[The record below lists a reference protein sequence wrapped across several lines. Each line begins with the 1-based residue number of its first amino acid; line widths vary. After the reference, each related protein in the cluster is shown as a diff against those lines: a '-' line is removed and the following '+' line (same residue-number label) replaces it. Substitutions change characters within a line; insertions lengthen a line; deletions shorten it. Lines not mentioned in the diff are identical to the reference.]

1 MQWVWDNFP
10 QIWALTLD
18 HIGLSVPP
26 IIIGFVVS
34 IPLGYWASKSRVAR
48 SILLSVF
55 SILYTIPSVVLF
67 VLVPIAIGGAILDPQ
82 NVVDALTVYAIAIM
96 VRSSTDA
103 FSSVSVD
110 VRESARAVGFSGLQ
124 RFWSVELPLAG
135 PVLLAGVRIVSVST
149 VSLVTVGAFIGI
161 PSLGN
166 LFTDAFQRSFPLEAW
181 TGIVCVLVIALVF
194 DLILTGIAYFL
205 LPWNRRETTRRV
217 RRSAAREATA

>member
-10 QIWALTLD
+10 QIWGLILD
-18 HIGLSVPP
+18 HLGLSVPP

-55 SILYTIPSVVLF
+55 SILYTIPSIVLF
-67 VLVPIAIGGAILDPQ
+67 VVVPVAIGSPILDPN
-82 NVVDALTVYAIAIM
+82 NVIIALTIYAIAIM

-103 FSSVSVD
+103 FASVSAD
-110 VRESARAVGFSGLQ
+110 VRESARAIGFSGFQ
-124 RFWSVELPLAG
+124 RFLRVELPLAG

-149 VSLVTVGAFIGI
+149 VSLATVGAFIGI

-166 LFTDAFQRSFPLEAW
+166 LFTDAFQRQFPLEAW
-181 TGIVCVLVIALVF
+181 TGIVCVLLIALVF
-194 DLILTGIAYFL
+194 DVILTTIANIV
-205 LPWNRRETTRRV
+205 LPWNRRVRTRRV
-217 RRSAAREATA
+217 GRRSTIEVAA